1 MTVRRIGG
9 EEEGS
14 ERIRR
19 RRSFV
24 GPFVYSYGYSGGGGG
39 GGGDGERAEEEGLFG
54 YRENCSGSDYVHASL
69 TCYPTNEPTHEL
81 CVLLLYVSYYCIFI

>member
-19 RRSFV
+19 GRSFV

-69 TCYPTNEPTHEL
+69 TCYPTNEP
-81 CVLLLYVSYYCIFI
+81 VRI

>member
-19 RRSFV
+19 GRSFV

-69 TCYPTNEPTHEL
+69 TCYPWHL
-81 CVLLLYVSYYCIFI
+81 QL

>member
-19 RRSFV
+19 GRSFV

-69 TCYPTNEPTHEL
+69 TCYPL
-81 CVLLLYVSYYCIFI
+81 

>member
-19 RRSFV
+19 GRSFV
-24 GPFVYSYGYSGGGGG
+24 GPFVYNYGYCGGSD
-39 GGGDGERAEEEGLFG
+39 GGDGERAEQVVFG
-54 YRENCSGSDYVHASL
+54 YRENCSGSDYLHVSL
-69 TCYPTNEPTHEL
+69 TCYPTNGPTPEL
-81 CVLLLYVSYYCIFI
+81 CVLLYVSYYLRGIH